1 MSWHSGGVMARWEIG
16 PDGFP
21 TDPNHPF
28 YRQDGRSV
36 DERREARLHRRFVSQ
51 RRAWEAGNMP
61 ALEDAL
67 RLSRQVSVSPPDWAL
82 DALEGLL
89 RDAMRGTTVARRGRT
104 ARPSVSYREDMKHFE
119 RWELVRECR
128 EWDDDRG
135 EWARKSL
142 DNAYSIASEYLG
154 GTDVASSEDTIKRS
168 YRLVERAIKRGLDA
182 RFYVSPPHWPKG
194 VRKPRLFLP

>member
-1 MSWHSGGVMARWEIG
+1 MARWEFG

-28 YRQDGRSV
+28 NRQDGRSL
-36 DERREARLHRRFVSQ
+36 DEHREAFLHRSFVSQ

-61 ALEDAL
+61 ALQDAL
-67 RLSRQVSVSPPDWAL
+67 RMSRQFSVSPPDWVL
-82 DALEGLL
+82 DAFQGFL
-89 RDAMRGTTVARRGRT
+89 RDAMMGTAVARRGRT

-168 YRLVERAIKRGLDA
+168 YRLVEHAIKRGLGA
-182 RFYVSPPHWPKG
+182 RFYVARQIGRKG
-194 VRKPRLFLP
+194 